1 MDGTATLRNDDAAA
15 AVVVVGIDVVRN
27 CPSLF
32 NVFLLPCVVVVVFAL
47 WVALSSGLLF
57 HRGNMLI
64 LL

>member
-15 AVVVVGIDVVRN
+15 DVVGIDVVRN
-27 CPSLF
+27 CPSLW
-32 NVFLLPCVVVVVFAL
+32 NVFLLPCVVVVVVFAL

-57 HRGNMLI
+57 HRGNMLV

>member
-1 MDGTATLRNDDAAA
+1 MTWHSTGGTGTIAGRCGMDGTATLRNDDA
-15 AVVVVGIDVVRN
+15 VVV
-27 CPSLF
+27 L
-32 NVFLLPCVVVVVFAL
+32 AL